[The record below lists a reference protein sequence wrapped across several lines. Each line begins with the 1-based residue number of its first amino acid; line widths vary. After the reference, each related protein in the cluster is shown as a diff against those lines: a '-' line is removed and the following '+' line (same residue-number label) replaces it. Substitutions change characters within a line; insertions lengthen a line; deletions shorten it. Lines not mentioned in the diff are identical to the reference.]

1 MQWNI
6 KYYLDK
12 CVSYSWYY
20 RFRAAPLLQHL
31 TKFLINRVYPA
42 TFKNYI
48 FSPLEQLSIVLPKN
62 SSHLWCK
69 NYKKNIEKKLELKML
84 YPDNFKLDT
93 LNKYFLHECEP
104 ILADFDSNIV
114 IDESLNLLSILK
126 ARNLS
131 ATIAINIDECNLAS
145 SDFAV
150 VVKEK
155 CQKKKI
161 DTSMIYFEI
170 SETFTLDDEK
180 LFSGVLSLY
189 KEGFNLS
196 VDDFGT
202 KLSTIQRLIELPIQE
217 VKFDKFFLVESKKSE
232 KGKFLFHELLQMIKS
247 INCAIVIEGV
257 ETRDHLESV
266 SHLDF
271 CQLQGFYFSPGVEG
285 KAFSK
290 LLGEQP
296 FAS

>member
-1 MQWNI
+1 MPISANEILAGINGGQLVPYFQPKIQNG
-6 KYYLDK
+6 
-12 CVSYSWYY
+12 
-20 RFRAAPLLQHL
+20 
-31 TKFLINRVYPA
+31 TKKITGSEALIRWRHPQ
-42 TFKNYI
+42 KGI
-48 FSPLEQLSIVLPKN
+48 LLPK
-62 SSHLWCK
+62 L
-69 NYKKNIEKKLELKML
+69 
-84 YPDNFKLDT
+84 
-93 LNKYFLHECEP
+93 FLPTAKENQLLP
-104 ILADFDSNIV
+104 MISNIV

-126 ARNLS
+126 DRNLS

-150 VVKEK
+150 AVKEK

-202 KLSTIQRLIELPIQE
+202 KLSTIQRLIELPIRE

-232 KGKFLFHELLQMIKS
+232 KGKFLFHELLQMINS